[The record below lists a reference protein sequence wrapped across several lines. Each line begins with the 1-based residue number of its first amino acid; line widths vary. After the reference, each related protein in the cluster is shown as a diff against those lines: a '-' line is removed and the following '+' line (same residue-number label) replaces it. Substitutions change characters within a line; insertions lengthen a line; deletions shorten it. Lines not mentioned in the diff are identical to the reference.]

1 MNAESRARLQSL
13 FDAGQNPFFMTGAEG
28 TELVQLGYI
37 AVDANQPGTV
47 PGSCRVSITEA
58 GINALSNPSPA
69 TVATAA
75 PTKVAPVISEVRT
88 GVALPAPLPRGG
100 ANNLKPRES
109 SYPFDQLGE
118 PTADGFSSFHIK
130 STAENPEP
138 WKAMASNVSAANK
151 RSEVEVK
158 DPATGQPVMET
169 VTKKKLVKGAD
180 KKPLLDANGK
190 RQYTEESVTQA
201 KMIPTKRFIARRVNA
216 TDPNGAGVR
225 VFRVPLDF
233 QG

>member
-1 MNAESRARLQSL
+1 MNDESRKRLNDL
-13 FDAGQNPFFMTGAEG
+13 FNAGQNPFFMTGAEG

-37 AVDANQPGTV
+37 AVDASQPGPV

-58 GINALSNPSPA
+58 GVNALS
-69 TVATAA
+69 VTA
-75 PTKVAPVISEVRT
+75 PVKVAPVIGEVRT
-88 GVALPAPLPRGG
+88 GIALPAPLPRGG

-109 SYPFDQLGE
+109 VYPFDQLGE
-118 PTADGFSSFHIK
+118 PTADGYASFHIK

-151 RSEVEVK
+151 RSEVEVR
-158 DPATGQPVMET
+158 DANGQVVMET

-190 RQYTEESVTQA
+190 RQYTEETVTQA
-201 KMIPTKRFIARRVNA
+201 KMVPSKRFIARRVNES
-216 TDPNGAGVR
+216 DPDGAGVR